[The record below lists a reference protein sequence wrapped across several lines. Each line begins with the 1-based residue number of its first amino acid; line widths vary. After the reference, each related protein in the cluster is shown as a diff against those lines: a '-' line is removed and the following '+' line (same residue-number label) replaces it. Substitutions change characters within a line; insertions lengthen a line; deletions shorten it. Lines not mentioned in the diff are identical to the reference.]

1 MDILL
6 SESKK
11 VEELAFP
18 YSTTPKHTTANGAAL
33 FPNFLT
39 QQKIYKAKTSSMQ
52 TSNSMWSLQS
62 ENKEK
67 LGAQDEAEPSQNT
80 IQLERKNWKA
90 KELSN

>member
-52 TSNSMWSLQS
+52 TSNSM
-62 ENKEK
+62 
-67 LGAQDEAEPSQNT
+67 
-80 IQLERKNWKA
+80 
-90 KELSN
+90 